1 MEGPWN
7 MSDMSLLWRVPR
19 KLLRCRWAPR
29 VAMAALPPLR
39 WCLTRPHLG
48 VLNGSAGR
56 FQEDWRWVWKFL
68 EICPS
73 CCNEVFILCQLLRM
87 SFLFYNWV
95 ELAVSGSAQPSSM
108 SLVRSQK
115 ASRRKA
121 GDLSRIFCV
130 QGHALL
136 YSGCSC
142 SGPGVSLAIANMQPA
157 GTSGSD
163 VGSNLAGHDCRNTV
177 GRTTWVWCLKAKRF
191 TFFSISIASWGCFR
205 RNHGWRSRCLLS
217 LLVPGWMGGHH
228 GVGLCGVPSRRRDG
242 CR

>member
-7 MSDMSLLWRVPR
+7 MSDMSLLWRVPPGLPGLQVGTPSGHGSFTTAEVFDKASSWGSQWFSR
-19 KLLRCRWAPR
+19 QVSRRLKMGVECVEVSFNIAPH
-29 VAMAALPPLR
+29 VA
-39 WCLTRPHLG
+39 TI
-48 VLNGSAGR
+48 
-56 FQEDWRWVWKFL
+56 F
-68 EICPS
+68 
-73 CCNEVFILCQLLRM
+73 FILCQLLRM

-142 SGPGVSLAIANMQPA
+142 SGPGVSLAIANM
-157 GTSGSD
+157 
-163 VGSNLAGHDCRNTV
+163 
-177 GRTTWVWCLKAKRF
+177 
-191 TFFSISIASWGCFR
+191 
-205 RNHGWRSRCLLS
+205 
-217 LLVPGWMGGHH
+217 
-228 GVGLCGVPSRRRDG
+228 
-242 CR
+242 